1 MTQFYDPQKDNGRPP
16 RKRKGGKVGNTT
28 PRSEQ
33 MIVKNGR
40 IESKNYRRKK

>member
-1 MTQFYDPQKDNGRPP
+1 MTKLFNPRTDIGLPE